1 MKRPDLLILIAVWE
15 FLTAAVAL
23 AGVVLIALFA
33 VSSVVVEVSGDFVVR
48 GVGATLVSIGALVLL
63 TFCGFGVAAGVGV
76 LMGKE
81 WGRIA
86 AIVHSALSAFWVP
99 VGTVI
104 GVLALVYLT
113 KQEIRDYFQ
122 GGGQ

>member
-23 AGVVLIALFA
+23 AGAVLIALFA
-33 VSSVVVEVSGDFVVR
+33 SFVVVETSGEAVVR

-63 TFCGFGVAAGVGV
+63 TFCGLGVAAGVGV
-76 LMGKE
+76 LTGKE